1 MNAEDAFTSSRK
13 LVEAFSMM
21 KWYSATDVAKM
32 FSVAKATM
40 CGHCEDGTIEAVNIA
55 RKTSKRRR
63 WRISE
68 KSIAEFEQ
76 SRRNEP
82 ATETKAKS
90 ASRRT
95 VAKPV
100 KDYFATEVGAK

>member
-1 MNAEDAFTSSRK
+1 
-13 LVEAFSMM
+13 MM

-32 FSVAKATM
+32 FSVAVATM
-40 CGHCEDGTIEAVNIA
+40 LSHCEDGTICAVNIA
-55 RKTSKRRR
+55 RSTSKRRR

-95 VAKPV
+95 IQRPT
-100 KDYFATEVGAK
+100 KDYFATTGGAK

>member
-1 MNAEDAFTSSRK
+1 
-13 LVEAFSMM
+13 MM
-21 KWYSATDVAKM
+21 KWFSATDVAKM
-32 FSVAKATM
+32 FSVAVATM
-40 CGHCEDGTIEAVNIA
+40 LSHCEDGTICAVNIA

-82 ATETKAKS
+82 AKDVAAKTS
-90 ASRRT
+90 ARRT
-95 VAKPV
+95 IARPV
-100 KDYFATEVGAK
+100 KDYFAPTGGAK